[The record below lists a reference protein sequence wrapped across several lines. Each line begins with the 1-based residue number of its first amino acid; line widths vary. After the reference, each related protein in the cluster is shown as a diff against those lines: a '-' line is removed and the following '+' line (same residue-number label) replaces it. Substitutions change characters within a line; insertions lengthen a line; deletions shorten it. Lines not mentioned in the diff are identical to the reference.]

1 MLRATF
7 DAVDKNHP
15 AVKAATARARTGKLD
30 GTAMMALDAGDQ
42 NAGALL
48 RGVELFIKGQLDP
61 AANQFSVALRNPP
74 DAPLA
79 WFYLGACYAA
89 AGRDKEAVAAWEQ
102 ARAAQLPIPGM
113 QIVLAEGWLRLG
125 QPSQAVEPL
134 REALEREPQN
144 DTVRK
149 SLAIAHS
156 NLGLHDQAYPI
167 ITTSLQR
174 NPSDVDALLIA
185 LYALYQVHLE
195 GKTIGTAE
203 QDRADA
209 AKYSRAYAAANG
221 PLQPLVEKWTDFI
234 SK

>member
-1 MLRATF
+1 L
-7 DAVDKNHP
+7 
-15 AVKAATARARTGKLD
+15 ARARGGQLE
-30 GTAMMALDAGDQ
+30 GTALMALDSGDQ
-42 NAGALL
+42 TAGSIL
-48 RGVELFIKGQLDP
+48 RGLELLSKGQLNP
-61 AANQFSVALRNPP
+61 AANQFSVALGGA
-74 DAPLA
+74 DSAIA
-79 WFYLGACYAA
+79 SFYLGACYAA

-174 NPSDVDALLIA
+174 TPSDVDALLIA